1 MKDLKTPGI
10 RRIEEK
16 LEQMPQ
22 DSVRAF
28 ALECA
33 KDFKTS
39 WISLGQ
45 ALYSIWNDK
54 LYKEWGYQQ
63 FETYS
68 VKEIGIKKETAMKL
82 LKSYGFLEKEE
93 PQYLDK
99 ENLKTQEPAKVP
111 NYEAVNVL
119 RMVKGKEAI
128 VGKDDYDNF
137 KKDVFEKGRDAQD
150 LKKDLTALIKKREDA
165 DPEEARHKSR
175 QVIIRR
181 LISALQAV
189 KKDAETLKALPA
201 DILDQTEKLIR
212 KIEIELD

>member
-1 MKDLKTPGI
+1 MQDIKTAGI
-10 RRIEEK
+10 RKIEEK
-16 LEQMPQ
+16 LETMPQ

-93 PQYLDK
+93 PKYLDK
-99 ENLKTQEPAKVP
+99 EHMKNQEPIKLP

-119 RMVKGKEAI
+119 RMVKGKEAV
-128 VGKDDYDNF
+128 VGKQEYENL
-137 KKDVFEKGRDAQD
+137 KKDVFEKGRDAKD
-150 LKKDLTALIKKREDA
+150 LKKDLTALIKQREEV

-175 QVIIRR
+175 QMVIRR
-181 LISALQAV
+181 LVSALQAV
-189 KKDAETLKALPA
+189 KKDAEVLKVLPA
-201 DILDQTEKLIR
+201 DIIDQTEKLIK